1 MRFWLQTDPNTAFLR
16 AARAGQLDKIQEYLD
31 SGTVRDINTSNA
43 VSHQVRCE
51 ENQRLFNCAFLQNGL
66 NALHLAAK
74 DGHVDIAKELL
85 KRGAVVDAATKKGNT
100 ALHIASLGKP

>member
-43 VSHQVRCE
+43 VSH
-51 ENQRLFNCAFLQNGL
+51 
-66 NALHLAAK
+66 
-74 DGHVDIAKELL
+74 
-85 KRGAVVDAATKKGNT
+85 
-100 ALHIASLGKP
+100 